1 MARVFKDESLQGL
14 PSNLHIQDSPIHGQG
29 LFAKEDIA
37 KDTKIGE
44 SHVFL
49 MQDWDGKQFQRKEWL
64 RTSIG
69 AFLNHSDDPNC
80 TVEGIEDSLPY
91 GTLVAT
97 KNITAGT
104 ELTVTYDTG
113 AMQYMGGYE

>member
-1 MARVFKDESLQGL
+1 
-14 PSNLHIQDSPIHGQG
+14 
-29 LFAKEDIA
+29 
-37 KDTKIGE
+37 
-44 SHVFL
+44 
-49 MQDWDGKQFQRKEWL
+49 MQEWDGETFQRKEWM

-69 AFLNHSDDPNC
+69 AFLNHSEEPNC
-80 TVEGIEDSLPY
+80 TVEGIDSGPI